1 MDKDVWCRKNCIS
14 IKTFRH
20 YEGIFQR
27 QSARGYVYEPMDGTC
42 SEIHGD
48 EEKEK
53 GEEKE
58 TECAGK
64 CRESQG
70 FQEEQETL
78 KKKGGSQFVEVPIG
92 DIFGLGDSGDAVL
105 EIVHDEGR
113 NTDTRIG
120 SSGKLQIQEANVQ
133 RDPGGDLSDR
143 QQEEGVSEKKF
154 EKDDVRQDVSAEK
167 KKVKKRKA
175 EVTGT
180 ERTNTRNEQAA
191 NEKGKPELPEPSN
204 EISIQVGNC
213 RLTVDGGVQEET
225 LRMIIKAVA
234 ANA

>member
-53 GEEKE
+53 GEERE
-58 TECAGK
+58 TGGADK
-64 CRESQG
+64 CTESQG
-70 FQEEQETL
+70 FQEEQGTL
-78 KKKGGSQFVEVPIG
+78 KNEGDSQFVEVPIG
-92 DIFGLGDSGDAVL
+92 DIFGSGDFGDAVL
-105 EIVHDEGR
+105 EIVHDEVR
-113 NTDTRIG
+113 NADTRTG
-120 SSGKLQIQEANVQ
+120 RLRGLQMQEANVQ
-133 RDPGGDLSDR
+133 RNPGSDPNDK
-143 QQEEGVSEKKF
+143 QQEEGVSEKTF
-154 EKDDVRQDVSAEK
+154 EKDDVHQEVSAEK
-167 KKVKKRKA
+167 RKVKKRKA
-175 EVTGT
+175 EVTKT
-180 ERTNTRNEQAA
+180 ERTNTRNVQAA
-191 NEKGKPELPEPSN
+191 NEKGRLKSQESSN
-204 EISIQVGNC
+204 EISIQAGNC